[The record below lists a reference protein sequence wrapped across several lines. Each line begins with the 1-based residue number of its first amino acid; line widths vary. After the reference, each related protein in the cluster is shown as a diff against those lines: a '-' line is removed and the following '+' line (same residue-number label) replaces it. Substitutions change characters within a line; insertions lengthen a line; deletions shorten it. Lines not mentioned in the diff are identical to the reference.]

1 MPDPGALAAG
11 VPVVTVTG
19 SGSASAVPDTALLT
33 LGVETKEA
41 TPAEAF
47 EACRRLLDQVL
58 EALDAEGVEPAR
70 RTTTALELQ
79 EDWESRQ
86 AGAGPVGY
94 RAATRLTVRLD
105 DPAGA
110 GRVAAAAVNAGGE
123 AARVHGLELVVGD
136 QAAVAAAAREAAWR
150 DAEARAAQ
158 FAGLAGATL
167 GRVLQ
172 VRDVPPPPDV
182 RPMRLAADALAGPA
196 VEPGEASISAAVAVT
211 WALEPAGQAG

>member
-1 MPDPGALAAG
+1 MPDPAALPAG
-11 VPVVTVTG
+11 TATVAVTG
-19 SGSASAVPDTALLT
+19 AGSASAVPDTALLT
-33 LGVETKEA
+33 LGVETRGA
-41 TPAEAF
+41 SPAEAF
-47 EACRRLLDQVL
+47 EGCRRTLAQVL

-70 RTTTALELQ
+70 RTTTGLELQ

-94 RAATRLTVRLD
+94 RAGTRLTVRLD

-110 GRVAAAAVNAGGE
+110 GRVAAAAVNAGGD

-150 DAEARAAQ
+150 DAEARAGQYAT
-158 FAGLAGATL
+158 LAGATL

-182 RPMRLAADALAGPA
+182 RPMRLVADALGGPA

-211 WALEPAGQAG
+211 WALEPAAPES